1 MTKKAKIRI
10 GIIAVIVILVA
21 LAIAKKKGA
30 IGKDTAMKV
39 STEQV
44 QKRTIVEAV
53 SANGK
58 IQPETEVKITPYISG
73 EVVELYVK
81 EGQEVKEGDLLA
93 KIDPEIYISSYDR
106 SVANLNTMQA
116 NEANAQ
122 ARLVQAKSQFANAEE
137 SYKRNKQLYEQQVIS
152 QADWDAAQSAYSV
165 AKAEVDAATQNL
177 KAAEYTVNSALAGVK
192 EAKENLTKT
201 TIASPTDGV
210 VSKLSIEK
218 GERVAGAS
226 QFSAGTELMRIANL
240 NLMEANVEV
249 NENDIMRVKLG
260 DTALI
265 EVDAYLNKKFKGIV
279 TEIATSAN
287 TTGVSADQVTNFNI
301 KIRLLKDSYQDL
313 IPADDSKFIPFRP
326 GMSATVD
333 IQTET
338 VNNVLTVPIQAVTTR
353 ADTTGRV
360 LAQRETSDTGPAPD
374 DNSDNESGN
383 KRKERKNEEMQEYVF
398 LYDNGKAV
406 LQKVKSGIQDNT
418 YIQITDGL
426 SDGQE
431 VIVAPYSAVTKI
443 LKNGDEVKKVKK
455 EELFKES

>member
-10 GIIAVIVILVA
+10 GIIAVVVILVA

-44 QKRTIVEAV
+44 QKRTIVETV

-73 EVVELYVK
+73 EVVGLYVK

-106 SVANLNTMQA
+106 SVANLNTMKA

-177 KAAEYTVNSALAGVK
+177 KAAEYTVNSAVAGVK

-201 TIASPTDGV
+201 TITSPTDGV

-313 IPADDSKFIPFRP
+313 IPADDPKFIPFRP

-338 VNNVLTVPIQAVTTR
+338 VNDVLTVPIQAVTTR

-360 LAQRETSDTGPAPD
+360 LAQRETTDTGATPD
-374 DNSDNESGN
+374 DNSDDENGN

-406 LQKVKSGIQDNT
+406 LQKVKSGVQDNT
-418 YIQITDGL
+418 YIQIVDGL